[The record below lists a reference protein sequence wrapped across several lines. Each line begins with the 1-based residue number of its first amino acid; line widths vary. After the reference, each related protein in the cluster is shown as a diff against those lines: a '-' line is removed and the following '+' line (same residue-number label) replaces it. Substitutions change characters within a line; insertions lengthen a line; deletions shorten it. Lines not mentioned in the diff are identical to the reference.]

1 MKKFFLL
8 LLAPLLMSSQCE
20 SDDSPVFR
28 TEYYIQN
35 STSID
40 LILITKDAGEIS
52 IESRSS
58 QFMAV
63 STDLNSFVPPSKN
76 IAFDEV
82 RLYKEETG
90 GNKTISYEQMPIVD
104 QLWSFDEISSY
115 DAEYRLVI
123 TNELLK

>member
-8 LLAPLLMSSQCE
+8 LLAQLLMSTQCE
-20 SDDSPVFR
+20 SDDDPVFR

-52 IESRSS
+52 IQSQSS

-63 STDLNSFVPPSKN
+63 STDLNSFVAPSKN

-82 RLYKEETG
+82 RLYKEETEG
-90 GNKTISYEQMPIVD
+90 HKTISYEQMPIVD

-115 DAEYRLVI
+115 DAEYRLVV
-123 TNELLK
+123 TDELLK